1 MEQNWILICCLA
13 NFIESISWMVRK
25 GLELGTD
32 QPRTRL
38 GIDRSW
44 LQELQCKSHACA
56 KNSTSLPARWDVGD
70 MIDLPTSWSRF
81 FYKREARAVDFLCF
95 LRKKR
100 ARERASRWGQLPE
113 PEMRSEGLWQSLKI
127 WQWTRTCLAIFLNFT
142 KSLKRLHKLARS
154 GEYSQY
160 LQWAQTIHIQLH
172 HCKKQKL
179 SQWIF
184 ILDFTPILSAF
195 Q

>member
-1 MEQNWILICCLA
+1 MFKNPIWQEATRCLFT
-13 NFIESISWMVRK
+13 NPTK
-25 GLELGTD
+25 GLNSGLPRNHASQRSERDCNSVSTNLG
-32 QPRTRL
+32 RGWTRL

-56 KNSTSLPARWDVGD
+56 KHSTSLPARWDVGD

-81 FYKREARAVDFLCF
+81 LYEREARAVDFLCF

-113 PEMRSEGLWQSLKI
+113 PEMRSKGLWESLKI

-154 GEYSQY
+154 GEYS
-160 LQWAQTIHIQLH
+160 
-172 HCKKQKL
+172 
-179 SQWIF
+179 
-184 ILDFTPILSAF
+184 
-195 Q
+195 